1 MILDANEILNP
12 FASWTD
18 NRHRH
23 TFWNIEQV
31 LSFHNWNQDD
41 MRLNC
46 WYYNVLTPLETI
58 KLWYSMMCIQY
69 CIYVYIH
76 HIYIY
81 IHTPYIYIH
90 TPYIIYICNT
100 IYIYTHIKLYSYTY
114 IYLLRH
120 INTHHTQLHLIL
132 HSFLPT
138 SSWSSSPVSSMEP
151 SGFPHA
157 VRAQSRGD
165 QIYIDRYNMIEFYV
179 CSQWILSIDLLIEFI

>member
-81 IHTPYIYIH
+81 IHHIYIH

-100 IYIYTHIKLYSYTY
+100 IYIYTHIKLYSY
-114 IYLLRH
+114 
-120 INTHHTQLHLIL
+120 
-132 HSFLPT
+132 
-138 SSWSSSPVSSMEP
+138 
-151 SGFPHA
+151 
-157 VRAQSRGD
+157 
-165 QIYIDRYNMIEFYV
+165 IYIFIYYD
-179 CSQWILSIDLLIEFI
+179 ILIHIIPSFISSFTLFCPPLLGHRRRSPPWSHRVSHTRSARSPEVTKST